1 MIKKLRWKF
10 IAVAMISIIVVL
22 MAIIG
27 TITLIN
33 YNKTVDNIDKV
44 LTVLVDNDGKF
55 NGLDFGDDNLK
66 NTDGN
71 NNKDNL
77 NHQKDHGEFTKE
89 TPYWTRFF
97 SVKFT
102 NSNPDPAVDTSM
114 IASVSKEEAIDMAKE
129 TINNNSM
136 IGFYGAYRY
145 KVKIADDFKLVV
157 FVDCTKEMRSIRYF
171 VFTGTW
177 ISLVGIIAVF
187 IIVFIFS
194 KIVFNPVKRTYD
206 KQKRFVTNAAHEL
219 KTPLTI
225 ISANNE
231 LIDAQYNSLDETQAI
246 DKQVKKLT
254 IMINNLTL
262 LSKLDEE
269 DKNVDLKEKV
279 DLTKL
284 SNDLIEPFK
293 VIFES
298 RNIKFKFFVDDNC
311 YIKGNTNLIS
321 QLLSLLI
328 DNANKYALT
337 YIDFEVRIVGK
348 GVELKTSN
356 DADIDEK
363 NPNLLLERFYRNDKA
378 RGKIEGS
385 GIGLSVVNEIVKL
398 HKGTIKL
405 NASNNVYSCVIK
417 FKN

>member
-44 LTVLVDNDGKF
+44 LTVLVDNNGKF
-55 NGLDFGDDNLK
+55 DDLDFGDDNLE

-129 TINNNSM
+129 TIDSNSM

-298 RNIKFKFFVDDNC
+298 RNIKFNFSVDDNC

-337 YIDFEVRIVGK
+337 YINFEVRIVGK

-405 NASNNVYSCVIK
+405 NASSNVYSCAIK

>member
-33 YNKTVDNIDKV
+33 YNKTVDSIDKV
-44 LTVLVDNDGKF
+44 LTVLVDNGGKF
-55 NGLDFGDDNLK
+55 NGLDFGDDNLE

-102 NSNPDPAVDTSM
+102 NSNPDTAVDTSM

-129 TINNNSM
+129 TIDSNSM

-284 SNDLIEPFK
+284 SNDLIGSFK

-298 RNIKFKFFVDDNC
+298 RNIKFNFFVDDNC

-337 YIDFEVRIVGK
+337 YINFEVRIVGK

>member
-1 MIKKLRWKF
+1 
-10 IAVAMISIIVVL
+10 MISIIVVL

-71 NNKDNL
+71 NNKDNS
-77 NHQKDHGEFTKE
+77 NHQKDYGEFTKE

-114 IASVSKEEAIDMAKE
+114 IASVSKEEAINMAKE
-129 TINNNSM
+129 TIDSNSM

-231 LIDAQYNSLDETQAI
+231 LIDAEYNSLDETQAI

-298 RNIKFKFFVDDNC
+298 RNIKFNFFVDDNC

-378 RGKIEGS
+378 KGKIEGS

>member
-44 LTVLVDNDGKF
+44 LTVLVDNGGKF
-55 NGLDFGDDNLK
+55 NNLDFGDDNLE

-71 NNKDNL
+71 NNKGNL
-77 NHQKDHGEFTKE
+77 NHQEDHGEFTKE

-129 TINNNSM
+129 TIDSNSM

-269 DKNVDLKEKV
+269 DKNIDLKEKV

-298 RNIKFKFFVDDNC
+298 RNIKFNFFVDDNC

-337 YIDFEVRIVGK
+337 YINFEVRIVGK
-348 GVELKTSN
+348 YVELKTSN

>member
-1 MIKKLRWKF
+1 
-10 IAVAMISIIVVL
+10 MISIIVVL

-55 NGLDFGDDNLK
+55 DDLDFGDDNLE

-77 NHQKDHGEFTKE
+77 NHQEDHGEFTKK

-102 NSNPDPAVDTSM
+102 NSNPDPTVDTSM

-129 TINNNSM
+129 TIDSNSM

-145 KVKIADDFKLVV
+145 KVKITDDFKLVV

-298 RNIKFKFFVDDNC
+298 RNIKFNFFVDDDC

>member
-1 MIKKLRWKF
+1 
-10 IAVAMISIIVVL
+10 MISIIVVL

-44 LTVLVDNDGKF
+44 LTVLVDNNGKF
-55 NGLDFGDDNLK
+55 DDLDFGDDNLE

-129 TINNNSM
+129 TIDSNSM

-206 KQKRFVTNAAHEL
+206 KQKKFVTNAAHEL

-269 DKNVDLKEKV
+269 DKNVDLKERV

-298 RNIKFKFFVDDNC
+298 RNIKFNFSVDDNC

-337 YIDFEVRIVGK
+337 YINFEVRIVGK
-348 GVELKTSN
+348 GVELKISN

>member
-44 LTVLVDNDGKF
+44 LTVLVDNNGKF
-55 NGLDFGDDNLK
+55 DDLDFGDDNLE
-66 NTDGN
+66 NTDGS

-102 NSNPDPAVDTSM
+102 NSNLDPAVDTSM

-129 TINNNSM
+129 TIDSNSM

-298 RNIKFKFFVDDNC
+298 RNIKFNFFVDDNC

-348 GVELKTSN
+348 YVELKTSN

>member
-44 LTVLVDNDGKF
+44 LTVLVDNGGKF
-55 NGLDFGDDNLK
+55 NNLDFGDDNLK

-114 IASVSKEEAIDMAKE
+114 ISSVSKEEAIDMAKE
-129 TINNNSM
+129 TIDSNSM

-298 RNIKFKFFVDDNC
+298 RNIKFNFFVDDNC

-337 YIDFEVRIVGK
+337 YIDSEVRIVGK

-417 FKN
+417 FEN

>member
-55 NGLDFGDDNLK
+55 NGLDFGDGNLK
-66 NTDGN
+66 NTDVN

-77 NHQKDHGEFTKE
+77 NHQKDYGEFTKE

-114 IASVSKEEAIDMAKE
+114 IASVSKEEAINMAKE
-129 TINNNSM
+129 TIDSNSM

-231 LIDAQYNSLDETQAI
+231 LIDAEYNSLDETQAI

-298 RNIKFKFFVDDNC
+298 RNIKFNFFVDDNC

-328 DNANKYALT
+328 DNANKYVLT
-337 YIDFEVRIVGK
+337 YINFGVRIVGK

-398 HKGTIKL
+398 HKGTIKF

>member
-44 LTVLVDNDGKF
+44 LTVLVDNNGKF
-55 NGLDFGDDNLK
+55 DDLDFGDDNLE
-66 NTDGN
+66 NTEGN
-71 NNKDNL
+71 NNKDNQ

-97 SVKFT
+97 SAKFT

-129 TINNNSM
+129 TIDSNSM

-298 RNIKFKFFVDDNC
+298 RNIKFNFFVDDNC

>member
-1 MIKKLRWKF
+1 
-10 IAVAMISIIVVL
+10 MISIIVVL

-66 NTDGN
+66 NTGGN

-77 NHQKDHGEFTKE
+77 NPPKDYGEFTKE

-114 IASVSKEEAIDMAKE
+114 IASVSKEEAINMAKE
-129 TINNNSM
+129 TIDSNSM

-231 LIDAQYNSLDETQAI
+231 LIDAEYNSLDETQAI

-269 DKNVDLKEKV
+269 DKNVYLKEKV

-298 RNIKFKFFVDDNC
+298 RNIKFNFFVDDNC

-337 YIDFEVRIVGK
+337 YINFEVRIVGK

>member
-1 MIKKLRWKF
+1 
-10 IAVAMISIIVVL
+10 MISIIVVL

-55 NGLDFGDDNLK
+55 DDLDFGDDNLE

-71 NNKDNL
+71 NNKYNL
-77 NHQKDHGEFTKE
+77 NHQEDHGEFTKE

-102 NSNPDPAVDTSM
+102 NSNPNPTVDTSM

-129 TINNNSM
+129 TIDSNSM

-145 KVKIADDFKLVV
+145 KVKITDDFKLVV

-298 RNIKFKFFVDDNC
+298 RNIKFNFFVDDNC

>member
-44 LTVLVDNDGKF
+44 LTVLVDNGGKF
-55 NGLDFGDDNLK
+55 NNLDFGDDNLK

-102 NSNPDPAVDTSM
+102 NSSPDPAVDTSM

-129 TINNNSM
+129 TIDSNSM

-298 RNIKFKFFVDDNC
+298 RNIKFNFFVDDNC

-348 GVELKTSN
+348 SVELKTSN

-417 FKN
+417 FKS

>member
-1 MIKKLRWKF
+1 
-10 IAVAMISIIVVL
+10 MISIIVVL

-44 LTVLVDNDGKF
+44 LTVLVDNNGKF
-55 NGLDFGDDNLK
+55 DDLDFGDDNLE

-114 IASVSKEEAIDMAKE
+114 IASVSKEEAIDMARE
-129 TINNNSM
+129 TIDSNSM

-194 KIVFNPVKRTYD
+194 KIVFNSVKRTYD

-225 ISANNE
+225 ILANNE

-269 DKNVDLKEKV
+269 DKNVDLKERV

-298 RNIKFKFFVDDNC
+298 RNIKFNFFVDDNC
-311 YIKGNTNLIS
+311 YIKANTNLIS

>member
-1 MIKKLRWKF
+1 
-10 IAVAMISIIVVL
+10 MISIIVVL

-44 LTVLVDNDGKF
+44 LTVLVDNGGKF
-55 NGLDFGDDNLK
+55 NDLDFGDDNLE
-66 NTDGN
+66 NIDGN
-71 NNKDNL
+71 NNKDNP
-77 NHQKDHGEFTKE
+77 NHQEDHGEFTKE

-102 NSNPDPAVDTSM
+102 NSNPDPVVDTSM

-129 TINNNSM
+129 TIDSNSL

-206 KQKRFVTNAAHEL
+206 KQKRFVTNATHEL

-298 RNIKFKFFVDDNC
+298 RNIKFNFFVDDNC

-348 GVELKTSN
+348 YVELKTSN
-356 DADIDEK
+356 DVDIDEK

>member
-1 MIKKLRWKF
+1 
-10 IAVAMISIIVVL
+10 MISIIVVL
-22 MAIIG
+22 MVIIG

-55 NGLDFGDDNLK
+55 DDLDFGDDNLE

-71 NNKDNL
+71 NNKDNP
-77 NHQKDHGEFTKE
+77 NHQEDHGEFTKE

-129 TINNNSM
+129 TIDSNSM

-177 ISLVGIIAVF
+177 ISSVGIIAVF

-231 LIDAQYNSLDETQAI
+231 LIDAQYNLLDETQAI

-298 RNIKFKFFVDDNC
+298 RNIKFNFFVDDNC

-348 GVELKTSN
+348 YVELKTSN

-398 HKGTIKL
+398 HKRTIKL

>member
-1 MIKKLRWKF
+1 
-10 IAVAMISIIVVL
+10 MISIIVVL

-44 LTVLVDNDGKF
+44 LTVLVDNGGKI
-55 NGLDFGDDNLK
+55 NNLDFGDDNLE
-66 NTDGN
+66 NTDGD

-114 IASVSKEEAIDMAKE
+114 IASVSKEEAIDMAKK
-129 TINNNSM
+129 TIDSNSM

-298 RNIKFKFFVDDNC
+298 RNIKFNFFVDDNC

-348 GVELKTSN
+348 YVELKTSN

>member
-33 YNKTVDNIDKV
+33 YNKAVDNIDKV

-55 NGLDFGDDNLK
+55 NGLDFGDDNLE

-77 NHQKDHGEFTKE
+77 NPPKDYGEFTKE

-114 IASVSKEEAIDMAKE
+114 IASVSKEEAIDMAKK
-129 TINNNSM
+129 TIDSNSM

-284 SNDLIEPFK
+284 SNDLIGSFK

-298 RNIKFKFFVDDNC
+298 RNIKFNFFVDDNC

-405 NASNNVYSCVIK
+405 NASNNEYSCVIK

>member
-1 MIKKLRWKF
+1 
-10 IAVAMISIIVVL
+10 MISIIVVL

-66 NTDGN
+66 NTDVN

-77 NHQKDHGEFTKE
+77 NHQKDYGEFTKE

-102 NSNPDPAVDTSM
+102 NSNPAPAVDTSM
-114 IASVSKEEAIDMAKE
+114 IASVSKEEAINMAKE
-129 TINNNSM
+129 TIDSNSM

-298 RNIKFKFFVDDNC
+298 RNIKFNFFVDDNC

-337 YIDFEVRIVGK
+337 YINFEVRIVGK

>member
-44 LTVLVDNDGKF
+44 LTVLVDNNGKF
-55 NGLDFGDDNLK
+55 DDLDFGDDNLE

-129 TINNNSM
+129 TIDSNSM

-194 KIVFNPVKRTYD
+194 EIVFNPVKRTYD

-269 DKNVDLKEKV
+269 DKNVDLKERV

-298 RNIKFKFFVDDNC
+298 RNIKFNFSVDDNC

-337 YIDFEVRIVGK
+337 YINFEVRIVGK
-348 GVELKTSN
+348 GVELKISN

>member
-22 MAIIG
+22 MVIIG

-55 NGLDFGDDNLK
+55 DDLDFGDDNLE

-71 NNKDNL
+71 NKKDNL
-77 NHQKDHGEFTKE
+77 NPQKDYGEFTKE

-102 NSNPDPAVDTSM
+102 NSNPDPIVDTSM

-129 TINNNSM
+129 TIDSNSM

-145 KVKIADDFKLVV
+145 KVKIADDFKLVE
-157 FVDCTKEMRSIRYF
+157 FVDCTKEMSFVRYF
-171 VFTGTW
+171 AFTGTW

-231 LIDAQYNSLDETQAI
+231 LIDAEYNSLDETQAI

-298 RNIKFKFFVDDNC
+298 RNIKFNFFVDDNC

>member
-66 NTDGN
+66 NTGGN

-77 NHQKDHGEFTKE
+77 NPPKDYGEFTKE

-114 IASVSKEEAIDMAKE
+114 IVSVSKEEAIDMAKK
-129 TINNNSM
+129 TIDSNSM

-298 RNIKFKFFVDDNC
+298 RNIKFNFFVDDNC

-337 YIDFEVRIVGK
+337 YINFEVRIVGK

>member
-1 MIKKLRWKF
+1 
-10 IAVAMISIIVVL
+10 MISIIVVL
-22 MAIIG
+22 MVIIG

-55 NGLDFGDDNLK
+55 DDLDFGDDNLE

-77 NHQKDHGEFTKE
+77 NSQKDYGEFTKE

-102 NSNPDPAVDTSM
+102 NSNPDPIVDTSM

-129 TINNNSM
+129 TIDSNSM

-145 KVKIADDFKLVV
+145 KVKIADNFKLVV
-157 FVDCTKEMRSIRYF
+157 FVDCTKEMSFVRYF
-171 VFTGTW
+171 TFTGTW

-231 LIDAQYNSLDETQAI
+231 LIDAEYNSLDETQAI

-298 RNIKFKFFVDDNC
+298 RNIKFNFFVDDNC

-405 NASNNVYSCVIK
+405 NVFNNVYSCVIK

>member
-44 LTVLVDNDGKF
+44 LTVLVDNNGKF
-55 NGLDFGDDNLK
+55 DDLDFGDDNLE

-114 IASVSKEEAIDMAKE
+114 IASVSKEEAIDMARE
-129 TINNNSM
+129 TIDSNSM

-157 FVDCTKEMRSIRYF
+157 FVDCTKEMRSIRNF

-298 RNIKFKFFVDDNC
+298 RNIKFNFFVDDNC

-337 YIDFEVRIVGK
+337 YINFEVRTVGK

>member
-66 NTDGN
+66 NTGGN

-77 NHQKDHGEFTKE
+77 NPPKDYGEFTKE

-114 IASVSKEEAIDMAKE
+114 IASVSKEEAINMAKE
-129 TINNNSM
+129 TIDSNSM

-145 KVKIADDFKLVV
+145 KVKIADDFQLVV

-231 LIDAQYNSLDETQAI
+231 LIDAEYNSLDETQAI

-298 RNIKFKFFVDDNC
+298 RNIKFNFFVDDNC

-348 GVELKTSN
+348 CVELKTSN

>member
-1 MIKKLRWKF
+1 
-10 IAVAMISIIVVL
+10 MISIIVVL

-44 LTVLVDNDGKF
+44 LTVLVDNGGKF
-55 NGLDFGDDNLK
+55 NNLDFGDDNLK

-102 NSNPDPAVDTSM
+102 NSSPDPAVDTSM

-129 TINNNSM
+129 TIDSNSM

-298 RNIKFKFFVDDNC
+298 RNIKFNFFVDDNC

-348 GVELKTSN
+348 SVELKTSN

-417 FKN
+417 FKS

>member
-55 NGLDFGDDNLK
+55 DDLDFGDDNLE

-71 NNKDNL
+71 NSKDNL

-129 TINNNSM
+129 TIDSNSM

-225 ISANNE
+225 ILANNE

-298 RNIKFKFFVDDNC
+298 RNIKFNFFVDDNC

-337 YIDFEVRIVGK
+337 YINFEVRIVGK

>member
-1 MIKKLRWKF
+1 MIKKLCWKF

-66 NTDGN
+66 NTDVN

-77 NHQKDHGEFTKE
+77 NHQKDYGEFTKE

-102 NSNPDPAVDTSM
+102 NSNPAPAVDTSM
-114 IASVSKEEAIDMAKE
+114 IASVSKEEAINMAKE
-129 TINNNSM
+129 TIDSNSM

-298 RNIKFKFFVDDNC
+298 RNIKFNFFVDDNC

-337 YIDFEVRIVGK
+337 YINFEVRIVGK

>member
-66 NTDGN
+66 NTDVN

-77 NHQKDHGEFTKE
+77 NHQKDYGEFTKE

-102 NSNPDPAVDTSM
+102 NSNPAPAIDTSM
-114 IASVSKEEAIDMAKE
+114 IASVSKEEAINMAKE
-129 TINNNSM
+129 TIDSNSM

-219 KTPLTI
+219 KTRLTI

-298 RNIKFKFFVDDNC
+298 RNIKFNFFVDDNC

-337 YIDFEVRIVGK
+337 YINFEVRIVGK

-417 FKN
+417 FKS

>member
-44 LTVLVDNDGKF
+44 LTVLVDNGGKF
-55 NGLDFGDDNLK
+55 NNLDFGDDNLE

-97 SVKFT
+97 FVKFT

-129 TINNNSM
+129 TIDSNSM

-171 VFTGTW
+171 VFTATW

-269 DKNVDLKEKV
+269 EKNVDLKEKV

-298 RNIKFKFFVDDNC
+298 RNIKFNFFVDDNC

>member
-1 MIKKLRWKF
+1 
-10 IAVAMISIIVVL
+10 MISIIVVL

-55 NGLDFGDDNLK
+55 DDLDFGDDNLE

-77 NHQKDHGEFTKE
+77 NHQEDHGELTKE

-102 NSNPDPAVDTSM
+102 NSNPDPTVDTSM

-129 TINNNSM
+129 TIDSNSM

-145 KVKIADDFKLVV
+145 KVKITDDFKLVV

-298 RNIKFKFFVDDNC
+298 RNIKFNFFVDDNC

-348 GVELKTSN
+348 YVELKTSN

>member
-55 NGLDFGDDNLK
+55 NGLDFGDDNLE

-77 NHQKDHGEFTKE
+77 NPPKDYGEFTKE

-102 NSNPDPAVDTSM
+102 NSNPAPAVDTSM
-114 IASVSKEEAIDMAKE
+114 IASVSKEEAINMAKE
-129 TINNNSM
+129 TIDSNSM

-284 SNDLIEPFK
+284 SNDLIGSFK

-298 RNIKFKFFVDDNC
+298 RNIKFNFFVDDNC

-337 YIDFEVRIVGK
+337 YINFEVRIVGK

>member
-44 LTVLVDNDGKF
+44 LTVLVDNNGKF
-55 NGLDFGDDNLK
+55 DDLDFGDDNLE

-77 NHQKDHGEFTKE
+77 NHQKGHDEFTKE

-102 NSNPDPAVDTSM
+102 NSNPDPVVDTSM

-129 TINNNSM
+129 TIDSNSM

-269 DKNVDLKEKV
+269 DKNVDLKERV

-298 RNIKFKFFVDDNC
+298 RNIKFNFFVDDNC

-337 YIDFEVRIVGK
+337 YINFEVRIVGK

>member
-1 MIKKLRWKF
+1 
-10 IAVAMISIIVVL
+10 MISIIVVL

-44 LTVLVDNDGKF
+44 LTVLVDNNGKF
-55 NGLDFGDDNLK
+55 DDLDFGDDNLE
-66 NTDGN
+66 NTDGS

-102 NSNPDPAVDTSM
+102 NSNLDPAVDTSM

-129 TINNNSM
+129 TIDSNSM

-298 RNIKFKFFVDDNC
+298 RNIKFNFFVDDNC

-348 GVELKTSN
+348 YVELKTSN

>member
-44 LTVLVDNDGKF
+44 LTVLVDNNGKF
-55 NGLDFGDDNLK
+55 DDLDFGDDNLE

-129 TINNNSM
+129 TIDSNSM

-225 ISANNE
+225 ISSNNE

-269 DKNVDLKEKV
+269 DKNVDLKERV

-298 RNIKFKFFVDDNC
+298 RNIKLNFSVDDNC

-337 YIDFEVRIVGK
+337 YINFEVRIVGK

>member
-44 LTVLVDNDGKF
+44 LTVLVDNGGKF
-55 NGLDFGDDNLK
+55 DDLDFGDDNLE

-71 NNKDNL
+71 NNKYNL
-77 NHQKDHGEFTKE
+77 NHQEDHGEFTKE

-102 NSNPDPAVDTSM
+102 NSNPNPTVDTSM

-129 TINNNSM
+129 TIDSNSM

-145 KVKIADDFKLVV
+145 KVKITDDFKLVV

-225 ISANNE
+225 ILANNE

-298 RNIKFKFFVDDNC
+298 RNIKFNFFVDDNC

>member
-1 MIKKLRWKF
+1 
-10 IAVAMISIIVVL
+10 MISIIVVL
-22 MAIIG
+22 MVIIG

-55 NGLDFGDDNLK
+55 NGLDFGDDNLE

-71 NNKDNL
+71 NKKDNL
-77 NHQKDHGEFTKE
+77 NPQKDYGEFTKE

-114 IASVSKEEAIDMAKE
+114 IAFVSKEEAIDMAKE
-129 TINNNSM
+129 TIDSNSM

-157 FVDCTKEMRSIRYF
+157 FVDCTKEMSFVRYF

-231 LIDAQYNSLDETQAI
+231 LIDAEYNSLDETQAI

-298 RNIKFKFFVDDNC
+298 RNIKFNFFVDDNC

-348 GVELKTSN
+348 GVELKISN

-405 NASNNVYSCVIK
+405 NASNNVYSCLIK

>member
-44 LTVLVDNDGKF
+44 LTDLVDNGGKF
-55 NGLDFGDDNLK
+55 NNLDFGDDNLK

-129 TINNNSM
+129 TIDSNSM

-145 KVKIADDFKLVV
+145 KVKITDDFKLVV

-284 SNDLIEPFK
+284 SNDLIGSFK

-298 RNIKFKFFVDDNC
+298 RNIKFNFFVDDNC